1 MSGGI
6 QISVRQAAKIAGVA
20 YVALFVLG
28 IFANFFV
35 REGLVVAGDAA
46 ATVANIQDSELLFRF
61 GIVSFLIIF
70 VLDVVIAWLLYII
83 FRSESRDISLVAAWF
98 RLIYTVFLGVAIIFF
113 FVVLQ
118 LLSGADYLSSFSG
131 GQIEAQAMLY
141 LDAFNFTWLIGLLMF
156 GIHLIVLGYLILKSV
171 SLPKYL
177 GVLLVLAGSG
187 YVVDTL
193 AFSILS
199 DYDQYKDVF
208 LAIVAIPSIVGEL
221 AFTIWLFMKA
231 GKNQVVGS

>member
-1 MSGGI
+1 MNVGI
-6 QISVRQAAKIAGVA
+6 ELSVRQAAKIAGAA

-28 IFANFFV
+28 IFANFVV
-35 REGLVVAGDAA
+35 REGLIEAGDAS
-46 ATVANIQDSELLFRF
+46 ATVANIQDSELLFRI

-98 RLIYTVFLGVAIIFF
+98 RLVYTAFLGIAVIFF

-118 LLSGADYLSSFSG
+118 LLSGVDYLSSLST
-131 GQIEAQAMLY
+131 GQIEAQVMLY

-156 GIHLIVLGYLILKSV
+156 GIHLIILGYLILKSV
-171 SLPKYL
+171 SIPKYM
-177 GVLLVLAGSG
+177 GVLLVLAGAG
-187 YVVDTL
+187 YVIDTT
-193 AFSILS
+193 AFSVLS
-199 DYDQYKDVF
+199 EYEDYSDVF

-231 GKNQVVGS
+231 GKQPAVTK